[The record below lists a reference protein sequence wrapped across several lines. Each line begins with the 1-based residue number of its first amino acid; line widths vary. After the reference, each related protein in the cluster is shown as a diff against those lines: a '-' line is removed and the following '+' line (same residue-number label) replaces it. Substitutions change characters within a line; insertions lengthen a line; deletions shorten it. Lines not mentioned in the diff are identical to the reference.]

1 MATANSSYSFSLDG
15 DAVTILPVHPK
26 SGLPTIVIQGLCTDK
41 DGNTFDFVA
50 SNNLDLRYAD
60 RFKVNWNGSKARMP
74 VAVGLGLGEDRV
86 ANHSISDGLFMTRGA
101 RIAIARHCIAL
112 YPTDRQ
118 VSLAAS
124 APVAEV
130 AEVAEE
136 SDAS

>member
-1 MATANSSYSFSLDG
+1 MTRINSSYSFSLDG
-15 DAVTILPVHPK
+15 DAVSVLPVNPK

-60 RFKVNWNGSKARMP
+60 RFKVNWNGSKARMAE
-74 VAVGLGLGEDRV
+74 VVGLGLGEDRT

-101 RIAIARHCIAL
+101 RIAIARHCITL

-118 VSLAAS
+118 VSLAAT
-124 APVAEV
+124 APV

>member
-1 MATANSSYSFSLDG
+1 MTAINSSYSFSLDG
-15 DAVTILPVHPK
+15 DAVTVLPVNPK

-60 RFKVNWNGSKARMP
+60 RFKVNWNGSKARMAE
-74 VAVGLGLGEDRV
+74 VVGLGLGEDRT
-86 ANHSISDGLFMTRGA
+86 ANHSISNGLFMTRGA

-118 VSLAAS
+118 VSLAAT
-124 APVAEV
+124 APVVEAAKEGDD
-130 AEVAEE
+130 
-136 SDAS
+136 S